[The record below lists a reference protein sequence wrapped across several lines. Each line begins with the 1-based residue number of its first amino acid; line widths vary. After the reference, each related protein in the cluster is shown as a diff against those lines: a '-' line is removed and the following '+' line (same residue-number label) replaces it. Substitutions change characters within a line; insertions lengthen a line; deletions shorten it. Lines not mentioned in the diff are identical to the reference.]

1 MNDNKIPNVTHSLTP
16 HIVCRDAAAAIE
28 FYRKAFGAEEQVRMP
43 AQDGSGKLMHAM
55 VRIGDAQVMLCD
67 EYPEWDSLGP
77 LSRNGTSVTLHLNVA
92 DVDAAFQRALDAG
105 AKTKMPVTDM
115 FWGDRYGV
123 LTDPFGHEWSLATH
137 LRDLSV
143 EEAIEA
149 SKHQICNPA
158 GTQQ

>member
-149 SKHQICNPA
+149 SKHQICNPG

>member
-28 FYRKAFGAEEQVRMP
+28 FYKKAFGAEELTRMP

-55 VRIGDAQVMLCD
+55 IGIGDSHVMLCD
-67 EYPEWDSLGP
+67 EFPEWGARGPQSLG
-77 LSRNGTSVTLHLNVA
+77 GTPVTLHYNVP

-105 AKTKMPVTDM
+105 AQTKMPVTDM

-123 LTDPFGHEWSLATH
+123 LTDPFGHDWSLATH
-137 LRDLSV
+137 IRDVSV
-143 EEAIEA
+143 EEAIEG
-149 SKHQICNPA
+149 SKQQMCDPA
-158 GTQQ
+158 ATQQ